1 MSDMSDHRSGFGST
15 QGGEAPSKGSVGEQA
30 SSLVRD
36 LKEQTSSALDQ
47 ATGQIK
53 DQVSGA
59 VDAAKDLA
67 SEAGDKVRGALED
80 QKTAGADFV
89 GGVAGA
95 IRRAA
100 NEFEHEIPQAAHYI
114 RQAAEQVESVSDAL
128 RRRDVG
134 ELVDGVRDFARS
146 QPTAFLGATVLAG
159 FAAVRFL
166 KSSTGPRPVGTSSGA
181 MSDFHSSPRTG
192 TYGGGTY
199 GGTGS
204 GASRPAEFG
213 SSSGGARPAGGMSS
227 GLGGAGS
234 GSSGAT
240 GQVGS
245 RAPAS
250 TPQGFGSA
258 SSKTAGV

>member
-1 MSDMSDHRSGFGST
+1 MSDMSDHRSGFGGA
-15 QGGEAPSKGSVGEQA
+15 QGQTPSKGSVGQQA

-36 LKEQTSSALDQ
+36 LKEQTSTAFDQ

-67 SEAGDKVRGALED
+67 SEAGDKLRGALDE

-100 NEFEHEIPQAAHYI
+100 NEFDHEIPQAAHYI
-114 RQAAEQVESVSDAL
+114 RRAAEQVENVSDAL
-128 RRRDVG
+128 RRRDIT
-134 ELVDGVRDFARS
+134 ELVGGVQDFARR

-166 KSSTGPRPVGTSSGA
+166 KSSTGPRPTVVGTSAMGEFRSSPGA
-181 MSDFHSSPRTG
+181 YGSTGANRLSDFGPSSA
-192 TYGGGTY
+192 
-199 GGTGS
+199 
-204 GASRPAEFG
+204 GAGYARP
-213 SSSGGARPAGGMSS
+213 SSGGAADRFGQSSSAPPPA
-227 GLGGAGS
+227 
-234 GSSGAT
+234 
-240 GQVGS
+240 
-245 RAPAS
+245 P
-250 TPQGFGSA
+250 GSA
-258 SSKTAGV
+258 SGKSTGF

>member
-1 MSDMSDHRSGFGST
+1 MSDMSDHRSGFGGA
-15 QGGEAPSKGSVGEQA
+15 QGQTPNKGSVGQQA

-36 LKEQTSSALDQ
+36 LKEQTSTALDQ

-67 SEAGDKVRGALED
+67 SEAGDKVRGALEE

-100 NEFEHEIPQAAHYI
+100 NEFDHEIPQAAHYI
-114 RQAAEQVESVSDAL
+114 RQAAQQVESVSEAL
-128 RRRDVG
+128 RRRDLT
-134 ELVDGVRDFARS
+134 ELVGGVQDFARR

-166 KSSTGPRPVGTSSGA
+166 KSSTGPRPVVVGTSAKADLRSPPGTGA
-181 MSDFHSSPRTG
+181 YGSTGATRLSDFGPSSAAAG
-192 TYGGGTY
+192 YA
-199 GGTGS
+199 
-204 GASRPAEFG
+204 GASGSAGPGAAQEAGRFG
-213 SSSGGARPAGGMSS
+213 SSSSAPPLAPDP
-227 GLGGAGS
+227 
-234 GSSGAT
+234 
-240 GQVGS
+240 
-245 RAPAS
+245 APAKS
-250 TPQGFGSA
+250 TRF
-258 SSKTAGV
+258 